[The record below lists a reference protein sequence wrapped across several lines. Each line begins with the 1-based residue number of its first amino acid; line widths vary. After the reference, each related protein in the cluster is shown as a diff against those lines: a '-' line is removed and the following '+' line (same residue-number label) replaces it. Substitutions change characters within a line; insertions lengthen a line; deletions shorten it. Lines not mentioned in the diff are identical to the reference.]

1 MGHSQLS
8 RPPGMN
14 IFHLLLAT
22 LLVSMCF
29 LTPSSHLAPEEKPR
43 DDRSLRDNSSVK
55 ILDFPSVSI
64 VVRDLQKHLA
74 LLLLSLFE
82 ALNKKSK
89 RISRKEAEK
98 KKPSKFFLCTR
109 RISSPQKLHMAN
121 SYSFPVFDAWNAGS
135 ERNSSMK
142 TVARPRPPPPIPCV
156 ATRAS
161 CKSPAPACCD
171 PCASCQCRFFRS
183 TCSCRVLRP
192 VC

>member
-1 MGHSQLS
+1 
-8 RPPGMN
+8 MN
-14 IFHLLLAT
+14 ILHLLLAT

-43 DDRSLRDNSSVK
+43 DDRSLQDNSSVK

-64 VVRDLQKHLA
+64 V
-74 LLLLSLFE
+74 

-98 KKPSKFFLCTR
+98 KKSSK
-109 RISSPQKLHMAN
+109 
-121 SYSFPVFDAWNAGS
+121 
-135 ERNSSMK
+135 RNSSMK
-142 TVARPRPPPPIPCV
+142 TVARPRPPPPTPCV

-171 PCASCQCRFFRS
+171 PCASCQCHFFRS
-183 TCSCRVLRP
+183 ACSCRVLNP